1 MPFHFPEAAL
11 SVSVPV
17 SVRGGPGSAGVPA
30 DTDSIVQDVE
40 DFADFSA
47 LMDDLAAQLSTQPAT
62 IPMKEI
68 VPDNAADDRIGL
80 VTDEPDLISHELEG
94 SEKPQT
100 EERPSAEGAI
110 STSNH
115 ALLPLARAL
124 DSTMVSGRVS
134 AGNATPSAPHAA
146 LHSWRDQVANAQANT
161 PIQTAPILDQ
171 KGSPAVE
178 ATPKNVRL
186 NYADTAI
193 ISGPENSEAGS
204 KTEPNKAKSA
214 EFEMASAV
222 PAGIAKAAAP
232 DVARS
237 AHSLASQTPN
247 RIGVSFPGPSHV
259 DPTPILIP
267 NGPTSQNPFEW
278 AANTPKAP
286 TDTVESIATKRSETA
301 HQPIGPTIAKTPS
314 IPTGMPISFAN
325 QAVEIDPIKAETEAE
340 MGVARDAFAGES
352 ATSPRAD
359 RAVGIAPHVTVQ
371 MARSASH
378 QIAVAVTQQS
388 DGQTE
393 IRLNPE
399 ELGRVRLALSPLENG
414 IVLTIAAERP
424 ETADLM
430 RRHLDGLAQEFKALG
445 YDNVTFAF
453 AGDDAESRTA
463 QQQTK
468 EDATDDSPDP
478 SSDQANL
485 AKLTVSATGLD
496 LRL

>member
-11 SVSVPV
+11 SVSV
-17 SVRGGPGSAGVPA
+17 RGGPDSAGVPA
-30 DTDSIVQDVE
+30 GTNSVVQDVA
-40 DFADFSA
+40 DFADFST
-47 LMDDLAAQLSTQPAT
+47 LMDNLAAQLLTQPAT

-68 VPDNAADDRIGL
+68 VPDNAADDRVGL
-80 VTDEPDLISHELEG
+80 VTDEPDLISYEMEG
-94 SEKPQT
+94 FEKPQT
-100 EERPSAEGAI
+100 GGYPPAEGAI

-115 ALLPLARAL
+115 APLLLARSL
-124 DSTMVSGRVS
+124 DNSMVSGRVS
-134 AGNATPSAPHAA
+134 AGDAGPSAPHAA
-146 LHSWRDQVANAQANT
+146 LHPWRDQTANTQAN
-161 PIQTAPILDQ
+161 PPVQTVPILDQ
-171 KGSPAVE
+171 KGSLAVE

-193 ISGPENSEAGS
+193 ISGPENSAVGYIKE
-204 KTEPNKAKSA
+204 TNKEISAKS
-214 EFEMASAV
+214 ETASVAL
-222 PAGIAKAAAP
+222 AGVAKAAAP

-237 AHSLASQTPN
+237 AHSSVLQTPN

-278 AANTPKAP
+278 AENAPTAP
-286 TDTVESIATKRSETA
+286 TDTAKSIAPKRSETA
-301 HQPIGPTIAKTPS
+301 LQPIAPTIANAPS
-314 IPTGMPISFAN
+314 IPAGMPISFAN
-325 QAVEIDPIKAETEAE
+325 QVAEIDPIKAETEAE
-340 MGVARDAFAGES
+340 MGAARDAFAGEL

-359 RAVGIAPHVTVQ
+359 RAVSVAPHLTVQ
-371 MARSASH
+371 VARSASH
-378 QIAVAVTQQS
+378 QIAVAVTRQS

-393 IRLNPE
+393 IRLNPD

-445 YDNVTFAF
+445 YDNITFAF
-453 AGDDAESRTA
+453 AGDDKESRTA

-485 AKLTVSATGLD
+485 AKLTVPTTGLD

>member
-1 MPFHFPEAAL
+1 
-11 SVSVPV
+11 
-17 SVRGGPGSAGVPA
+17 
-30 DTDSIVQDVE
+30 
-40 DFADFSA
+40 
-47 LMDDLAAQLSTQPAT
+47 
-62 IPMKEI
+62 
-68 VPDNAADDRIGL
+68 
-80 VTDEPDLISHELEG
+80 
-94 SEKPQT
+94 
-100 EERPSAEGAI
+100 
-110 STSNH
+110 
-115 ALLPLARAL
+115 
-124 DSTMVSGRVS
+124 
-134 AGNATPSAPHAA
+134 
-146 LHSWRDQVANAQANT
+146 
-161 PIQTAPILDQ
+161 
-171 KGSPAVE
+171 
-178 ATPKNVRL
+178 
-186 NYADTAI
+186 
-193 ISGPENSEAGS
+193 
-204 KTEPNKAKSA
+204 
-214 EFEMASAV
+214 
-222 PAGIAKAAAP
+222 
-232 DVARS
+232 
-237 AHSLASQTPN
+237 
-247 RIGVSFPGPSHV
+247 
-259 DPTPILIP
+259 
-267 NGPTSQNPFEW
+267 
-278 AANTPKAP
+278 
-286 TDTVESIATKRSETA
+286 
-301 HQPIGPTIAKTPS
+301 
-314 IPTGMPISFAN
+314 MPISFAK
-325 QAVEIDPIKAETEAE
+325 QAAEIDPIKAETEAE

-371 MARSASH
+371 IARSASH

-453 AGDDAESRTA
+453 AGDDEESRTA